1 MASAHSMSKAR
12 LGRNRSSKR
21 AAGAAGRKRRDKQNQ
36 EESKS
41 SVGGN
46 GTRIRGRFR
55 EFLQSEQGF
64 LLKMQSLLLCIAQSM
79 DDSAHPSTGPY
90 YPDVIEL
97 AAEPSRRRAAN
108 IDDLLLA
115 GRFPAAKRVED
126 SNGQYASLSI
136 RQPQCFGMGINL
148 T

>member
-1 MASAHSMSKAR
+1 MIMATAHSMSKAR
-12 LGRNRSSKR
+12 WGRNRSSKW
-21 AAGAAGRKRRDKQNQ
+21 AAGAPGRKRRDKQNQ

-90 YPDVIEL
+90 YPDVVEL
-97 AAEPSRRRAAN
+97 AAELSRRRAAN

-115 GRFPAAKRVED
+115 GRLPAAKRVED
-126 SNGQYASLSI
+126 SHGQYASLSVSEWGLI
-136 RQPQCFGMGINL
+136 
-148 T
+148 

>member
-1 MASAHSMSKAR
+1 MATAHSMSKAR

-21 AAGAAGRKRRDKQNQ
+21 AAGAGRKRRDKQNP
-36 EESKS
+36 EKSKS

-79 DDSAHPSTGPY
+79 DDSALPSTGPY
-90 YPDVIEL
+90 FPDVVEL
-97 AAEPSRRRAAN
+97 AAELSRRRAAN
-108 IDDLLLA
+108 MDDLLLA
-115 GRFPAAKRVED
+115 GRLPGAKRVGD
-126 SNGQYASLSI
+126 WNGPYTGSGASEW
-136 RQPQCFGMGINL
+136 GL

>member
-1 MASAHSMSKAR
+1 MATGHSMSKPR
-12 LGRNRSSKR
+12 VGRNRSSKPET
-21 AAGAAGRKRRDKQNQ
+21 GASGRKRRAKQNQ

-46 GTRIRGRFR
+46 GNRIRGRFR

-79 DDSAHPSTGPY
+79 DDSALPSTGPY
-90 YPDVIEL
+90 YPDVVEL
-97 AAEPSRRRAAN
+97 AAELSRRRAAN
-108 IDDLLLA
+108 IDELLLA
-115 GRFPAAKRVED
+115 GRLPGAKWIED
-126 SNGQYASLSI
+126 WNGAYTGSGASEW
-136 RQPQCFGMGINL
+136 GL

>member
-1 MASAHSMSKAR
+1 MIMATAHSMSKPR

-21 AAGAAGRKRRDKQNQ
+21 AAGAGRKRRDKQNQ
-36 EESKS
+36 KESKS
-41 SVGGN
+41 SVGGH

-90 YPDVIEL
+90 YPDVVEL
-97 AAEPSRRRAAN
+97 AAELSRRRASN

-115 GRFPAAKRVED
+115 GRLPAAKRVED
-126 SNGQYASLSI
+126 WNGQYASLSVSE
-136 RQPQCFGMGINL
+136 
-148 T
+148 